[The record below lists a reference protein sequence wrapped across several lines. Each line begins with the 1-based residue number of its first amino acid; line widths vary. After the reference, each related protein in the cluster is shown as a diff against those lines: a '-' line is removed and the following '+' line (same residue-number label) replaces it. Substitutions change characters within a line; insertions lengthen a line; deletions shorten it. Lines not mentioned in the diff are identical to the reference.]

1 MARKVYVTQD
11 QLNEILNGSYL
22 QDPSS
27 DGNLGDGWSGEIT
40 TNPLVGGEP
49 VTTDEFAKDLPHNGW
64 FMGRY
69 SYRRGTTPAA
79 GALTMEEKK
88 TINEIAASAKNKT
101 NVVSGPLAD
110 KLKLVLQNCTN
121 ENWRKRITKLLSGA
135 SENYLSNFL
144 SEIKSGKVDQ
154 KMLAALGGKDLI
166 DWMTRCITNRQKMDA
181 DDKKIKHDMGMENVY
196 QKPGGMKQSG
206 NGQAHTEKSG
216 TITYLGQ

>member
-27 DGNLGDGWSGEIT
+27 DGNVGDGWTGEIT
-40 TNPLVGGEP
+40 TNPLVDGEP

-88 TINEIAASAKNKT
+88 TLNEVAASAENKISKA
-101 NVVSGPLAD
+101 SGPLAD
-110 KLKLVLQNCTN
+110 TLKRALQNCTN
-121 ENWRKRITKLLSGA
+121 ENWRKRITKLLEGA
-135 SENYLSNFL
+135 TEHYL
-144 SEIKSGKVDQ
+144 
-154 KMLAALGGKDLI
+154 
-166 DWMTRCITNRQKMDA
+166 
-181 DDKKIKHDMGMENVY
+181 
-196 QKPGGMKQSG
+196 
-206 NGQAHTEKSG
+206 
-216 TITYLGQ
+216 